1 MGGSLGVSTG
11 VNPLFV
17 TRQRVTVFTTAKYS
31 PAAGLQFIAALLI
44 LLRKPLL
51 CEWFLSCPPH
61 VVVKFRYEK
70 ICRISAVRVLK
81 IRTCA
86 FFLVSLNLVL
96 VVALRSN

>member
-1 MGGSLGVSTG
+1 MVGKLRDILRIFLKNRIAYIRINKNETSEYKMRLDYYKAHWI
-11 VNPLFV
+11 
-17 TRQRVTVFTTAKYS
+17 TT
-31 PAAGLQFIAALLI
+31 
-44 LLRKPLL
+44 
-51 CEWFLSCPPH
+51 LSCPPH
-61 VVVKFRYEK
+61 VVVKFRHEK